1 MLDSFDRLLQG
12 LGLLI
17 ISATVDGIKP
27 TCPSS
32 DKTCHTV
39 EGTTTYTVFMIALY
53 LIALG
58 SGALRPCLTGLGADQ
73 FDIEDPKQKKRV
85 RSYFN
90 WLFFYMSVGACF
102 ALTVIIYVA
111 ENVSWVWGFGI
122 MGMSMVLSLVCL
134 LTGTLYYRHK
144 KPTGSPLTR
153 MAQVVVV
160 SLRNR
165 RAPAPANEAV
175 LFEVYDDEITGIA
188 TATEPSLKRFN
199 SNKGKVVGEPTLKR
213 YYSLPHTKG
222 MG

>member
-1 MLDSFDRLLQG
+1 MVDWLQG

-58 SGALRPCLTGLGADQ
+58 TGALRPCLTGLGADQ
-73 FDIEDPKQKKRV
+73 FDIEDPIQKKRI

-90 WLFFYMSVGACF
+90 WLFFYMSVGACV
-102 ALTVIIYVA
+102 ALTLIIYIA

-122 MGMSMVLSLVCL
+122 MGMSMVLSIVCL
-134 LTGTLYYRHK
+134 LAGTFLYRHK

-153 MAQVVVV
+153 MAQVLVA
-160 SLRNR
+160 SMRKR
-165 RAPAPANEAV
+165 RSPAPADEAV
-175 LFEVYDDEITGIA
+175 LFEVYDDEISGIA
-188 TATEPSLKRFN
+188 TTDTEPSLKRFN